1 MKPVFDNI
9 EALIFDMDGTLIDSM
24 WVWTS
29 IDEVFLAKYDLR
41 EPENFHEGMEGKS
54 YTETA
59 QYFKD
64 IFPTLTLSIEEI
76 MDIWT
81 EMAYER
87 YTTQV
92 PLKAGAR
99 EFISKMRAEGK
110 KIGIATSNAR
120 ELVDD
125 TLKALEI
132 QDLIDAVC
140 TSCEAGAGKPAPDVY
155 LKVAEMLGIDPKQC
169 MAFEDVPMG
178 IMAGVN
184 AGMKTC
190 AVEDDFSANL
200 KEKKKELAD
209 YYINDYY
216 EVL

>member
-1 MKPVFDNI
+1 MKPEFDNI

-29 IDEVFLAKYDLR
+29 IDEEFLGRYQLQ

-54 YTETA
+54 YSETA

-64 IFPTLTLSIEEI
+64 CFPTLTLSNEEI

-92 PLKAGAR
+92 NLKPGAEEFIRKMRKAGM
-99 EFISKMRAEGK
+99 KT
-110 KIGIATSNAR
+110 GIATSNSR
-120 ELVDD
+120 ELVED
-125 TLKALEI
+125 TLKALKIEK
-132 QDLIDAVC
+132 LFDAIC

-155 LKVAEMLGIDPKQC
+155 LKVAEMLDADPKAC

-190 AVEDDFSANL
+190 AVEDKFSANQ
-200 KEKKKELAD
+200 KDKKKELAD

>member
-1 MKPVFDNI
+1 MKQMLRDI

-29 IDEVFLAKYDLR
+29 IDDEFLAKYNLT

-64 IFPTLTLSIEEI
+64 CFPSLTLSLQEI
-76 MDIWT
+76 MDEWS

-87 YTTQV
+87 YMTKV
-92 PLKAGAR
+92 PLKPGAE
-99 EFISKMRAEGK
+99 EFIRKMRKEGK

-120 ELVDD
+120 ELVED
-125 TLKALEI
+125 TLKTLHVQELF
-132 QDLIDAVC
+132 DVVV

-155 LKVAEMLGIDPKQC
+155 LLAASKLNAEPAKCL
-169 MAFEDVPMG
+169 AFEDVPMG
-178 IMAGVN
+178 IMAGIN

-190 AVEDDFSANL
+190 AVADRFSD
-200 KEKKKELAD
+200 KQRDKKRELAD
-209 YYINDYY
+209 YFIENYY